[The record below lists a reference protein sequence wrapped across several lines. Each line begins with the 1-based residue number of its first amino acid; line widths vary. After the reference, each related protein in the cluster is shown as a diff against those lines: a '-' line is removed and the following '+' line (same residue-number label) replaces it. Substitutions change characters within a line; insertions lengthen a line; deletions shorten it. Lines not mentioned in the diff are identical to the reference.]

1 MNKDIR
7 YFVLISAILLS
18 ISNLVHS
25 QTPQQEAVY
34 LKNGSIIR
42 GTVIEQIVGQSLK
55 IQTADGSIFVYRM
68 DEVEKITKESP
79 IQTKRAVSLAPA
91 GDITGYRG
99 FVDLGFTKGLGD
111 SGANRFEL
119 TTSHGYQFTPYFFTG
134 AGLGIHY
141 YMDMWWN
148 SYNVPFIPLFIDLRG
163 NLMQGSIVPF
173 IGLKGG
179 YSLVVDDGL
188 YGGGLYAAPSV
199 GVKYMLSETFA
210 LNLSLGYSY
219 QQDEGDNLSGISIK
233 IGAEF

>member
-1 MNKDIR
+1 MKRIILV
-7 YFVLISAILLS
+7 FILILFAGGY
-18 ISNLVHS
+18 VAHS
-25 QTPQQEAVY
+25 QTPQQEVVY
-34 LKNGSIIR
+34 LKNGSMIR

-79 IQTKRAVSLAPA
+79 IQTKRTASLVPA
-91 GDITGYRG
+91 GNITSYRG
-99 FVDLGFTKGLGD
+99 FVDFGYTQKLGG
-111 SGANRFEL
+111 GANRIEL

-134 AGLGIHY
+134 AGIGVHCYLQESN
-141 YMDMWWN
+141 MWH
-148 SYNVPFIPLFIDLRG
+148 SDAKIPFIPMFVDLRS
-163 NLMQGSIVPF
+163 NLMQGFIVPF

-179 YSLVVDDGL
+179 YSLVIDEGL
-188 YGGGLYAAPSV
+188 YGGGLYVAPSV

>member
-1 MNKDIR
+1 MKR
-7 YFVLISAILLS
+7 LILLFILVLFTS
-18 ISNLVHS
+18 GYAVHS
-25 QTPQQEAVY
+25 QTPLQEVVY
-34 LKNGSIIR
+34 LKNDSMIR
-42 GTVIEQIVGQSLK
+42 GTVIEQVPGQSLK
-55 IQTADGSIFVYRM
+55 IQTADRSIFVYRM
-68 DEVEKITKESP
+68 DEVEKITKENP
-79 IQTKRAVSLAPA
+79 IQTKRTATLASA
-91 GDITGYRG
+91 SDITGYRG
-99 FVDLGFTKGLGD
+99 FVDFGFTKGLGD
-111 SGANRFEL
+111 SGADRFEL

-134 AGLGIHY
+134 AGIGIHY

-148 SYNVPFIPLFIDLRG
+148 GDNVPFIPLFIDLRG

-199 GVKYMLSETFA
+199 GVKYMLSETLA

-219 QQDEGDNLSGISIK
+219 QQDEGDNISGISIK

>member
-1 MNKDIR
+1 MKR
-7 YFVLISAILLS
+7 LILLFILVLFTS
-18 ISNLVHS
+18 GYAVHS
-25 QTPQQEAVY
+25 QTPLQEVVY
-34 LKNGSIIR
+34 LKNDSMIR
-42 GTVIEQIVGQSLK
+42 GTVIEQVPGQSLK

-68 DEVEKITKESP
+68 DEVEKITKENP
-79 IQTKRAVSLAPA
+79 IQTKRTATLASA

-99 FVDLGFTKGLGD
+99 FVDFGFTKGLGD
-111 SGANRFEL
+111 SGADRFEL

-134 AGLGIHY
+134 AGIGIHY

-148 SYNVPFIPLFIDLRG
+148 GDNVPFIPLFIDLRG

-219 QQDEGDNLSGISIK
+219 QQDEGDNISGISIK

>member
-1 MNKDIR
+1 MNNIIR
-7 YFVLISAILLS
+7 YFWFLLMILQS
-18 ISNLVHS
+18 TGHIAYS
-25 QTPQQEAVY
+25 QIPLQEAVH

-42 GTVIEQIVGQSLK
+42 GTVIEQIIGQSLK
-55 IQTADGSIFVYRM
+55 VQTADGSIFVYQM
-68 DEVEKITKESP
+68 DEVEKITKENRMQP
-79 IQTKRAVSLAPA
+79 ARTASLAPA
-91 GDITGYRG
+91 GNITGYRG
-99 FVDLGFTKGLGD
+99 FVDFGFTKGLGD
-111 SGANRFEL
+111 SGENRFEL

-148 SYNVPFIPLFIDLRG
+148 DENIPFIPLFIDLRG

-188 YGGGLYAAPSV
+188 YGVGLYAAPSV

-219 QQDEGDNLSGISIK
+219 QQDEDDNISGISIK

>member
-1 MNKDIR
+1 MNKNIR
-7 YFVLISAILLS
+7 YFVFIFVV
-18 ISNLVHS
+18 LVNVCHTAYS
-25 QTPQQEAVY
+25 QTLHEIIY
-34 LKNGSIIR
+34 LKNGSMIR

-68 DEVEKITKESP
+68 EEVEKITKESQAQP
-79 IQTKRAVSLAPA
+79 TRTTFSTSVSN
-91 GDITGYRG
+91 ITGYRG

-111 SGANRFEL
+111 SGADRLEL

-134 AGLGIHY
+134 VGLGVHY

-148 SYNVPFIPLFIDLRG
+148 GESVPFIPLFIDLRV

-179 YSLVVDDGL
+179 YSLVVADGL
-188 YGGGLYAAPSV
+188 YGSGLYAAPFV
-199 GVKYMLSETFA
+199 GVKYMLSDTFG

-219 QQDEGDNLSGISIK
+219 QQDEGDNINGISIK

>member
-1 MNKDIR
+1 MKR
-7 YFVLISAILLS
+7 LILLFILVLFTS
-18 ISNLVHS
+18 RYAVHS
-25 QTPQQEAVY
+25 QTPLQEVVY
-34 LKNGSIIR
+34 LKNGSMIR
-42 GTVIEQIVGQSLK
+42 GTVIEQVPGQSLK

-79 IQTKRAVSLAPA
+79 IQTKRTATLASA

-99 FVDLGFTKGLGD
+99 FVDFGFTKGLGD
-111 SGANRFEL
+111 SGADRFEL

-134 AGLGIHY
+134 AGIGIHY

-148 SYNVPFIPLFIDLRG
+148 GDNVPFIPLFIDLRG

-219 QQDEGDNLSGISIK
+219 QQDEGDNISGISIK